1 MIYWSS
7 RFIGSW
13 LGGMEGLGG
22 GGVFHVRYTRN
33 GSKTCGGAELGR
45 AGEATERSGSASI

>member
-22 GGVFHVRYTRN
+22 VGVFHVRYTRN